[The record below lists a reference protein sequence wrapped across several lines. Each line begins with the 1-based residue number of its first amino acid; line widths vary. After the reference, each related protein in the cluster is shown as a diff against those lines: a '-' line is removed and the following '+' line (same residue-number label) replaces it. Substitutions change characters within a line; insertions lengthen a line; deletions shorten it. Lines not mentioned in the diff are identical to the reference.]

1 MVEDASS
8 SAVGDAGEHI
18 TACENK
24 SSEVV
29 TITQGNRRK
38 APVRKNQLL
47 QLLLISA
54 ARVE

>member
-29 TITQGNRRK
+29 TITHGNRSSCAEESTLAVIADLSCK
-38 APVRKNQLL
+38 
-47 QLLLISA
+47 S
-54 ARVE
+54 RVE